1 MSLPLFPAARAE
13 VFVLLQLPA
22 SVSRIDMVFATV
34 LAFAMVLGLIAVF
47 VLGIIALGTILSVPM
62 FMVPFVGPGCGWFHW
77 YRCDSFGGLE
87 QFVLFY
93 LPAGVLGTLP
103 SSWQS
108 L

>member
-1 MSLPLFPAARAE
+1 MSFFRMSLPLFPAARVE

-62 FMVPFVGPGCGWFHW
+62 FMVPFVDLWLVPLVPLRLIW
-77 YRCDSFGGLE
+77 R
-87 QFVLFY
+87 
-93 LPAGVLGTLP
+93 A
-103 SSWQS
+103 
-108 L
+108 